1 MKFNPTMPL
10 ILTYCL
16 VGTSNYLSAA
26 TSIQVSSIGRT
37 ELVGSTAS
45 IPGGGTTANFS
56 TAALV
61 LGTSFARF
69 QMVRADGSG
78 TRVADLRITPTAV
91 KGTLNTAAASG
102 LMIAQTVN
110 SQGLTDSGTFSIL
123 TNFSTA
129 DGSGTSSITLRLDW
143 LVPDTNTPFAISA
156 EVTSFDYDFN
166 QFLKVSNTEFSTDQH
181 GSALTRTNSG
191 GFTTWQAGPSNSTFS
206 NPNNAVIFNFLSDS
220 STTIEVG
227 KTGTGNSLFMFEFR
241 DPSINLIPEPSISLL
256 AIGGLGGLFLRR
268 RRNHRN

>member
-1 MKFNPTMPL
+1 MKFNPTTPL

-16 VGTSNYLSAA
+16 IGTSNYLSAA
-26 TSIQVSSIGRT
+26 TSIQVSSIGKT

-45 IPGGGTTANFS
+45 VLGGGATGNFS
-56 TAALV
+56 TTPLV

-69 QMVRADGSG
+69 QMVQADGSG
-78 TRVADLRITPTAV
+78 TRVADLKITPTAL
-91 KGTLNTAAASG
+91 KGTLSASSTQSG

-123 TNFSTA
+123 TNFASA
-129 DGSGTSSITLRLDW
+129 NGSGISSITLRLDW

-166 QFLKVSNTEFSTDQH
+166 QFLKLENTDFSTGVH

-191 GFTTWQAGPSNSTFS
+191 GFTTWQAGSSDSTFS

-227 KTGTGNSLFMFEFR
+227 KAGTGNSLFMFEFR

-256 AIGGLGGLFLRR
+256 GALGLGGLCMR
-268 RRNHRN
+268 RRNH